1 VIAKSGLGCCVITEL
16 KFSIEDVE
24 IPGKVVVVSDT
35 LVTTETDCSDCPVEI
50 NVLLSVTCDCEE
62 DAILLAVADD
72 CVELIERVDSWPIV
86 LLTVLELV
94 CGKVDGLSLGGA
106 EVGFVIPAVDGISD
120 DGLVV
125 VDVIGIWVLGFGLV

>member
-1 VIAKSGLGCCVITEL
+1 MVAESGLGCCVITEL
-16 KFSIEDVE
+16 KFSIEDV
-24 IPGKVVVVSDT
+24 VSGT
-35 LVTTETDCSDCPVEI
+35 LVTEADCSDCPVEI
-50 NVLLSVTCDCEE
+50 NVLLSVTGDCED
-62 DAILLAVADD
+62 DAMLLAVADH

-94 CGKVDGLSLGGA
+94 CGNVDGLPLVDA
-106 EVGFVIPAVDGISD
+106 EVGFVVPAVDGIND